1 MTTNIQTI
9 AGNLNLTGNVT
20 VSSNISASTFG
31 ADLINLVY
39 PVGAIYISNVS
50 TNPGTY
56 LTGTTWAAHG
66 AGRTIAGLDSGD
78 SDFNTPGGTG
88 GSKTHTLT
96 EAELPS
102 HTHNR
107 RGFPFEGGYNENGSQ
122 WTTFNTGNYRG
133 IPIRRGGVQA
143 NYARYSGNA
152 GTSTAYNVMQPY
164 IVNYVWIRTA

>member
-78 SDFNTPGGTG
+78 SDFNAPGKTG
-88 GSKTHTLT
+88 GAKTHTLT
-96 EAELPS
+96 LDELENHRHDFKS
-102 HTHNR
+102 
-107 RGFPFEGGYNENGSQ
+107 FPGYNENAST
-122 WTTFNTGNYRG
+122 WISFFTGNYAALSITRG
-133 IPIRRGGVQA
+133 NVQA
-143 NYARYSGNA
+143 NYIKNSGSTGS
-152 GTSTAYNVMQPY
+152 GTAFSITQPY
-164 IVNYVWIRTA
+164 VVIYMWQRTA